1 MQQQRSPFV
10 AVPKAISIDD
20 VRLVYRQ
27 QKEDPRTGRIIRDR
41 DVLVDTI
48 IGDAPYVQREPGSPL
63 PRHTRYVYGS
73 GIEIPWPEVDV
84 PAMRA
89 FPGDTRRLELERR
102 TYTPSVQRD
111 PLPQLSIID
120 ELRPKYRFDR
130 TAHEFDYVRR
140 KIVEDAR
147 SKWYEDRGI
156 DTPRMELQQMMREKS
171 RLRAED
177 RKGAGVAARIQILLE
192 EGRLTAFL
200 PSYRRQLHQNYKSQG
215 VLHPELH
222 ADVNTLEYQN
232 NSLSSLVD
240 VLKAEVVTEEVLAR
254 RATERLVEELEDK
267 EAVGDQD
274 VQGYLADLD
283 KEFVVHDAPVEE
295 KRLR

>member
-1 MQQQRSPFV
+1 MPR
-10 AVPKAISIDD
+10 AISIDD

-27 QKEDPRTGRIIRDR
+27 KEEDPRTGHIIRDR

-48 IGDAPYVQREPGSPL
+48 VGDGPYVQREPRSPL
-63 PRHTRYVYGS
+63 PRHTRYVSGS
-73 GIEIPWPEVDV
+73 NIEIPWPEVDA

-89 FPGDTRRLELERR
+89 FPGDTRRLELEKR
-102 TYTPSVQRD
+102 TYTPSVQQD

-120 ELRPKYRFDR
+120 ELRPKYRIDR

-156 DTPRMELQQMMREKS
+156 DTPAMELQQRIREKS
-171 RLRAED
+171 LLRAEE

-200 PSYRRQLHQNYKSQG
+200 PSYRQKLLHSYKGQG
-215 VLHPELH
+215 LNHPELH
-222 ADVNTLEYQN
+222 ADVNALEYQN

-240 VLKAEVVTEEVLAR
+240 ALKAEVLTEQVLAR
-254 RATERLVEELEDK
+254 RAAEQLAEDLEDK
-267 EAVGDQD
+267 EAVSDED
-274 VQGYLADLD
+274 VQGYLADLN

-295 KRLR
+295 KRGRE